1 MEKSIF
7 FKPRLDELFLQT
19 SDSNFAVNK
28 ELGILA
34 TITRS
39 IHARLLLD
47 VKDAEILH
55 NVNQIAS
62 ASQLPFNCG
71 YIESK
76 FIYDPHI
83 TKSTV
88 LTACKS

>member
-1 MEKSIF
+1 MFNIVLSTDCLLWRKVFF

-55 NVNQIAS
+55 NVNS
-62 ASQLPFNCG
+62 VG
-71 YIESK
+71 
-76 FIYDPHI
+76 I
-83 TKSTV
+83 TV
-88 LTACKS
+88 AI